1 MCREGCLAGGMSEEQ
16 QEPGDRGEPANRR
29 VVWLGAGIALVIVV
43 VLAVISVVS
52 GQRTETPENP
62 GATAAHRISG
72 DPLALG
78 RPDAPV
84 TVVEWADFQCP
95 FCALFAHDTAPSLI
109 DQYVK
114 TGKVRLEWRDFAFLG
129 PESRAAA
136 AAARAAGRQ
145 GKFWEYHDVL
155 YAQQK
160 PENSGAVTS
169 AYLVGLAGQLGLD
182 QRRFAADMADPA
194 VAKQVAAD
202 QAEGSRLGVTGTPTV
217 IINGELVSGAQPLTD
232 YQKAIDLAYTKATA
246 PK

>member
-1 MCREGCLAGGMSEEQ
+1 MSEEQ
-16 QEPGDRGEPANRR
+16 RESEERSEPANRR

-52 GQRTETPENP
+52 GQRTETPDNP
-62 GATAAHRISG
+62 RAEAAHRVSG

-78 RPDAPV
+78 SPDAPV

-95 FCALFAHDTAPSLI
+95 FCALFAHDTAPMLI
-109 DQYVK
+109 DQYVR

-160 PENSGAVTS
+160 SENSGALTS
-169 AYLVGLAGQLGLD
+169 AYLTGIAGQLGLD

-194 VAKQVAAD
+194 IAKQVAAD
-202 QAEGSRLGVTGTPTV
+202 QAEGGRLGVTGTPTV
-217 IINGELVSGAQPLTD
+217 IINGDLMSGAQPLAD
-232 YQKAIDLAYTKATA
+232 YRQAIDAAYAKATA